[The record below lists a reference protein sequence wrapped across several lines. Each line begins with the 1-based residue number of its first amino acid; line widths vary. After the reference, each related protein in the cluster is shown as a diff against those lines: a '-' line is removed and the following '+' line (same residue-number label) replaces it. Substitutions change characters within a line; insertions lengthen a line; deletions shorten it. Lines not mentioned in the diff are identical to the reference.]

1 MKFPFEFNAAKGY
14 STLFFILLILVCI
27 VVIAFSTGFPYD
39 EASFLTQYF
48 DFYMYGTHIFYYW
61 SFGLYYYVLT
71 MSGLFLN
78 IPFAY
83 FGIDNVLIQEFSI
96 KLPFLFSMVFSASAI
111 YFILVK
117 EKIGT
122 VSAKMLAVLF
132 LLTPIVLYD
141 AAFHG
146 NGLIISLFFELF
158 SIVFLYKNKY
168 YFSAIFL
175 GMAAASYLFPIF
187 FIIPIVYFVKL
198 KTRISKALIYLA
210 IFSAIFLV
218 GQGLPI
224 LFYLIYGIPLSQ
236 GSILG
241 GIIGITSNG
250 LPTSAIKVIST
261 WGPYF
266 ILQELSGYVISLR
279 IAEFIFAFIMILP
292 GIIFIMT
299 YKDPSIQ
306 DLIEILFIESLLFI
320 IFGLNSD
327 PQYLTAI
334 APFSVILFSLKREP
348 YHLNFLSLL
357 TFADIGGFITSSPGV
372 LFGFFQDLNPQLGA
386 YYLKSPTSLLDTLE
400 SLYVISLFIYL
411 FYFLYHEHL
420 HKEKLRDKTQA
431 DNTFSELSLQGKVHK
446 MASYLVLFTLITVI
460 LVAPGIQH
468 PPPTIP
474 SEASLMQESYNAN
487 MIFNNTSE
495 NSSNYQYSIDM
506 GSLWSSMD
514 GYAKSNGTYELQIP
528 SSPTKNAY
536 VGDFEQ
542 TSLVKTEP
550 NVTYSENFYFPFASA
565 FHGFFVIF
573 GNNVTPLIY
582 LENSSP
588 NHYLNLTDYT
598 YKVQNVDK
606 THNFFE
612 VIDSETVS
620 AGYHTLMIKVPQS
633 NVSLSVSHF
642 NESGANFRTYIS
654 NVNIHE
660 NISSIPT
667 LTVNS
672 TIIQNT
678 TLSLYLSLSSTI
690 SAYFNGIMLGN
701 YSTQSPVGIKIPGN
715 IVKSLNVVV
724 ISGYYNGTGS
734 ITLKYSPPLSFS
746 AVIFKENLPNLIIGI
761 AFFAI
766 SVVSL
771 WYLILFVRR
780 GIRGT

>member
-1 MKFPFEFNAAKGY
+1 MKFPFKFNNAKRY
-14 STLFFILLILVCI
+14 RTLFFIILVLVCI
-27 VVIAFSTGFPYD
+27 AIIAFSTGFPYD
-39 EASFLTQYF
+39 EASFLAQYF
-48 DFYMYGTHIFYYW
+48 YFYIYGTHIFYYW
-61 SFGLYYYVLT
+61 PFGTYYYILV
-71 MSGLFLN
+71 MSGFLVN
-78 IPFAY
+78 IPFSY
-83 FGIDNVLIQEFSI
+83 LGLENVLIQEFSI
-96 KLPFLFSMVFSASAI
+96 KLPFLISMLMATFAF
-111 YFILVK
+111 YLILVQ
-117 EKIGT
+117 EKIET
-122 VSAKMLAVLF
+122 ASAKMLSILF
-132 LLTPIVLYD
+132 LLTPIILYD

-158 SIVFLYKNKY
+158 SIVFLYKHKY

-198 KTRISKALIYLA
+198 KTKISKSLIYFM

-224 LFYLIYGIPLSQ
+224 MFYFIYGIPLSQ

-241 GIIGITSNG
+241 GIIGVTSNG
-250 LPTSAIKVIST
+250 LPNSTVKVIAT

-279 IAEFIFAFIMILP
+279 IAEVIFAFMMILP
-292 GIIFIMT
+292 GIFFIII
-299 YKDPSIQ
+299 YKDPSVQ
-306 DLIEILFIESLLFI
+306 DLIEILFVESLLFL
-320 IFGLNSD
+320 IFGLYSN

-334 APFSVILFSLKREP
+334 APFSVLLFSLKKES

-357 TFADIGGFITSSPGV
+357 TFADIGAFIASPGV
-372 LFGFFQDLNPQLGA
+372 MFGFFQDLNPQLGA

-400 SLYVISLFIYL
+400 SLYVICLFIYL

-514 GYAKSNGTYELQIP
+514 GYAKSNGTYELLIP
-528 SSPTKNAY
+528 SSPHKNAY
-536 VGDFEQ
+536 VGDFAQ
-542 TSLVKTEP
+542 TFLINAIPHSI
-550 NVTYSENFYFPFASA
+550 YSENFYFPFAST

-598 YKVQNVDK
+598 YKVQTVDK

-633 NVSLSVSHF
+633 SVYLSVSHF

-654 NVNIHE
+654 SVNIHE
-660 NISSIPT
+660 NVSSIPT
-667 LTVNS
+667 LMVNS
-672 TIIQNT
+672 TLIQNT

-734 ITLKYSPPLSFS
+734 ITLKYGLPLSFS